1 MPIDVSEPEKI
12 ILETFWN
19 GLIEN
24 GLPTVCKCRRISD
37 GTIEV
42 SYKGSNVGAVSLRDG
57 NSSISYPM
65 GNSGKIKTVDGTVE
79 ELAEKTSNWLRY
91 IINYL

>member
-1 MPIDVSEPEKI
+1 M
-12 ILETFWN
+12 
-19 GLIEN
+19 
-24 GLPTVCKCRRISD
+24 
-37 GTIEV
+37 
-42 SYKGSNVGAVSLRDG
+42 SYKGSNVGTVSLRDG